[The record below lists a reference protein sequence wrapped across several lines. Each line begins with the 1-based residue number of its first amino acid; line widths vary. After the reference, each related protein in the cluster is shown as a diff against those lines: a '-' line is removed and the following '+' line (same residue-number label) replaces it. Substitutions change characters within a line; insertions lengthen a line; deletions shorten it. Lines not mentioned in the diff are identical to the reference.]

1 MRQGPPIPPAVIW
14 LGGTGLLPFVGGTAL
29 AWIGGGQTVATAS
42 FAVLT
47 YGAVILSFLGG
58 IVWGVG
64 AAQMHRLDREGSAE
78 LFALSVIPPLVGWSA
93 LFLHGTHG
101 FTLLSLAFLGQLALD
116 KRMRDMNLVPHWWL
130 GLRLGLTTGVILCLV
145 LTAVAAGRVAVAM

>member
-1 MRQGPPIPPAVIW
+1 MRSGPPIPPAVVW
-14 LGGTGLLPFVGGTAL
+14 LGGTGLIPFAAGATL
-29 AWIGGGQTVATAS
+29 AWIGQGQTAQTAG

-58 IVWGVG
+58 IVWGVA
-64 AAQMHRLDREGSAE
+64 AAQIHRLDREGSAE

-101 FTLLSLAFLGQLALD
+101 FTLLALAFLGQLALD
-116 KRMRDMNLVPHWWL
+116 KRMRDLNLVPPWWL
-130 GLRLGLTTGVILCLV
+130 WLRLGLTTGVIVCLV
-145 LTAVAAGRVAVAM
+145 LTAVAIAGRAPV